1 MGTRYVPFGYEITD
15 GRPAVI
21 PQEERLVKSAFEL
34 YISGKSFKNI
44 AERFTMT
51 GIEYREG
58 KLDWNKNMIKRMI
71 ENERYCGK
79 DDYPR
84 IISDEVYKRA
94 NELKAKKQ
102 LDIDEGKASLDKF
115 IRQNTVCG
123 KCGSRIRRKQ
133 HGRCKTAY
141 ITVDCAND
149 QCGALSIRESVL
161 HEIIMSRINE
171 LIDNTELVKPELNSQ
186 IVDKEGIEQK
196 SNELYCKLNDDDADR
211 GELLR
216 QIFDLAKYKFDRC
229 TGTDTSA
236 ITEEIQKVLC
246 GYSKI
251 DKLTAEL
258 LNKIISK
265 IHIYDGGRVQI
276 ELRNGK
282 II

>member
-15 GRPAVI
+15 GRLAVI

-58 KLDWNKNMIKRMI
+58 KPDWNKNMIKRMI

-115 IRQNTVCG
+115 IRQNTECS
-123 KCGSRIRRKQ
+123 KCRSKIKRKQ
-133 HGRCKTAY
+133 HGRCKTAH
-141 ITVDCAND
+141 ITIDCAND
-149 QCGALSIRESVL
+149 QCEAFSIRESTF
-161 HEIIMSRINE
+161 HEIIREKINKLIENPE
-171 LIDNTELVKPELNSQ
+171 LIKPPESSEV
-186 IVDKEGIEQK
+186 IDSKEIEQK
-196 SNELYCKLNDDDADR
+196 SNELYCKLNDDEADR
-211 GELLR
+211 GELLKK
-216 QIFDLAKYKFDRC
+216 IFDLAKYKFDRC

-246 GYSKI
+246 GYSRV

-258 LNKIISK
+258 LKQIISK
-265 IHIYDGGRVQI
+265 IHIYDGGRIQI

-282 II
+282 TI

>member
-15 GRPAVI
+15 GRLAVI

-58 KLDWNKNMIKRMI
+58 KPDWNKNMIKRMI
-71 ENERYCGK
+71 ENKRYCGK

-123 KCGSRIRRKQ
+123 KCGGRIHRNK
-133 HGRCKTAY
+133 HGRYATAY
-141 ITVDCAND
+141 ITVDCANE
-149 QCGALSIRESVL
+149 QCRASSIRESVL
-161 HEIIMSRINE
+161 HEIILSRINE
-171 LIDNTELVKPELNSQ
+171 LIDNTELVKPESNSQ
-186 IVDKEGIEQK
+186 VINRTGIEQK
-196 SNELYCKLNDDDADR
+196 SNKLYCKLNDDDADR
-211 GELLR
+211 GELLK

-236 ITEEIQKVLC
+236 ITAEIQKVLC

-251 DKLTAEL
+251 DKLTADL

-282 II
+282 TI

>member
-15 GRPAVI
+15 GRLAVI

-58 KLDWNKNMIKRMI
+58 KPDWNKNMIKRMI

-79 DDYPR
+79 DDYPS

-115 IRQNTVCG
+115 IRQNTICG
-123 KCGSRIRRKQ
+123 KCGSKIRRKP
-133 HGRCKTAY
+133 HKRSET
-141 ITVDCAND
+141 TVDCAND
-149 QCGALSIRESVL
+149 QCGASSIRESVL
-161 HEIIMSRINE
+161 HEIILSRINE
-171 LIDNTELVKPELNSQ
+171 LIDNTELVEPESNSQ
-186 IVDKEGIEQK
+186 VIDKVGIEQK

-211 GELLR
+211 EELLK
-216 QIFDLAKYKFDRC
+216 QIFGLAKYKFDRC

-236 ITEEIQKVLC
+236 ITAEIQKVLC

-258 LNKIISK
+258 LKQIISK
-265 IHIYDGGRVQI
+265 IYIYDGGRVQI

-282 II
+282 TI

>member
-15 GRPAVI
+15 GALAVI
-21 PQEERLVKSAFEL
+21 PQEEQLVKSAFEL
-34 YISGKSFKNI
+34 YISGKSFKSI
-44 AERFTMT
+44 ADRFTMT

-58 KLDWNKNMIKRMI
+58 KPDWNKNMIKRMI

-94 NELKAKKQ
+94 NELREKKQ

-123 KCGSRIRRKQ
+123 KCGSRIHRTK
-133 HGRCKTAY
+133 HGKYAKTY
-141 ITVDCAND
+141 VIIECAND
-149 QCGALSIRESVL
+149 QCRASSIKESVL
-161 HEIIMSRINE
+161 HEIILSRINE
-171 LIDNTELVKPELNSQ
+171 LIDNPELVKPESNSQ
-186 IVDKEGIEQK
+186 VIDRAGIEQK
-196 SNELYCKLNDDDADR
+196 SNELYCKLNDDDTDR
-211 GELLR
+211 EELLK
-216 QIFDLAKYKFDRC
+216 QIFGLAKYKFDRC

-236 ITEEIQKVLC
+236 ITAEIQKTLC
-246 GYSKI
+246 GYSRM

-265 IHIYDGGRVQI
+265 IHIYDGGRVQT

-282 II
+282 LI

>member
-15 GRPAVI
+15 GALAVI

-34 YISGKSFKNI
+34 YISGKSFKSI
-44 AERFTMT
+44 ADRFTIT

-58 KLDWNKNMIKRMI
+58 KPDWNKNMIKRMI

-94 NELKAKKQ
+94 NEFREKKQ
-102 LDIDEGKASLDKF
+102 LDIDEEKASLGKF

-123 KCGSRIRRKQ
+123 QCGDKIRRKQ
-133 HGRCKTAY
+133 HGRYKTAY

-149 QCGALSIRESVL
+149 QCGAVSIRESIL
-161 HEIIMSRINE
+161 HEIILSRINK
-171 LIDNTELVKPELNSQ
+171 LIDNPKLAEPESNSQ
-186 IVDKEGIEQK
+186 VIDRAGIEQK

-216 QIFDLAKYKFDRC
+216 QIFGLAKYKFDRC
-229 TGTDTSA
+229 TRTDTSA
-236 ITEEIQKVLC
+236 ITKEIQKVLC
-246 GYSKI
+246 GYSRV

-265 IHIYDGGRVQI
+265 IHIYDGGRVQT

-282 II
+282 LI